1 MKITFSPG
9 VKTSFEMVDR
19 WPADAII
26 LTLSGETIK
35 KRKGGLR
42 QILKEWKDADGNTLW
57 YYKSGT
63 APKDEV
69 QTVYW
74 VIAGRIRWKSKLA
87 FIERNQ
93 AKKFSNHSEPI
104 FGKVWFALF
113 DFEPIPR
120 SQQAE
125 CKGFQGFRY
134 FFDNQTKFTT
144 HARLFL

>member
-1 MKITFSPG
+1 MI
-9 VKTSFEMVDR
+9 DC

-26 LTLSGETIK
+26 LTLSVETIK
-35 KRKGGLR
+35 KRKGG
-42 QILKEWKDADGNTLW
+42 
-57 YYKSGT
+57 
-63 APKDEV
+63 
-69 QTVYW
+69 
-74 VIAGRIRWKSKLA
+74 
-87 FIERNQ
+87 
-93 AKKFSNHSEPI
+93 NHSEPI

-134 FFDNQTKFTT
+134 FFDNQTKFTS